1 MKIKWVRGGNSLYM
15 RSKLLLFLT
24 LFTLAFA
31 GNAKAQDSSF
41 TQVMTGIDTTAFYD
55 SIMAELRAL
64 GLVGGS
70 RKSFLDINA
79 GIGNGSFA
87 LQNNNF
93 NVSTSHIFY
102 NTGIG
107 YYHKSGLS
115 ISSGFNFTN
124 DQGSFKMFQAYVS
137 PAYDYQNKNVAFGIA
152 GFKYFNE
159 KDLNF
164 YVSPLVKEIYSYV
177 VYKKWWLQPK
187 LAIDYA
193 WGTYDELAAIKT
205 IDTVRYRRFAPIV
218 RYLSKQNTLAKVS
231 DLAFIFT
238 LRHDFIA
245 TPKNNYKQF
254 FRYTPSVLIL
264 AGTSTFGTNTPLN
277 SLNSPRLATNTDVQF
292 FRRLYESSLQP
303 PASKFQFQNF
313 NITQS
318 AAYYFSK
325 LYIQGQLV
333 LSYIMPASQSR
344 WNVFYNIGTGINL

>member
-1 MKIKWVRGGNSLYM
+1 VN
-15 RSKLLLFLT
+15 
-24 LFTLAFA
+24 
-31 GNAKAQDSSF
+31 
-41 TQVMTGIDTTAFYD
+41 
-55 SIMAELRAL
+55 
-64 GLVGGS
+64 
-70 RKSFLDINA
+70 
-79 GIGNGSFA
+79 
-87 LQNNNF
+87 
-93 NVSTSHIFY
+93 
-102 NTGIG
+102 
-107 YYHKSGLS
+107 
-115 ISSGFNFTN
+115 
-124 DQGSFKMFQAYVS
+124 
-137 PAYDYQNKNVAFGIA
+137 
-152 GFKYFNE
+152 
-159 KDLNF
+159 
-164 YVSPLVKEIYSYV
+164 EIYSYV

-193 WGTYDELAAIKT
+193 WGTYDELASIKT

-231 DLAFIFT
+231 DISFIFT

-254 FRYTPSVLIL
+254 FRYTPSVLLL

-303 PASKFQFQNF
+303 PESKFQFQNL

-325 LYIQGQLV
+325 IYIQGQLV